1 VAAQSTLRW
10 QSAKVLETS
19 DVADGV
25 RRIVLRPQHAQPA
38 APGSHLDVEVTHA
51 GRTIRR
57 SYSVVRSEDE
67 GRRWT
72 ISVQLAPASRGGS
85 RTMHTLQEGD
95 SLRVSY
101 PLLNF
106 PLGVGAARYVLV
118 AGGIGIT
125 ALVAMAST
133 LRRRG
138 ADYTLVVVG
147 RSRSVMAYL
156 DELIEEHG
164 DRVVVH
170 VDGEGTPLDVG
181 ALVDAVHGSDHAAS
195 TELYVCGPIRLMD
208 ALRREWARHGLPGPN
223 LRFETFGNSGAWAP
237 EPFRVRIP
245 KLDREVTV
253 GEEDSL
259 LDALENAGVELMWD
273 CRKGECGLC
282 AVRVLGCDGRIDHRD
297 VFLSDEQKEQATSLC
312 ACVSRV
318 ATGDQ
323 APAHAGPRTLTIDLP

>member
-1 VAAQSTLRW
+1 MAAQSTLRW
-10 QSAKVLETS
+10 QQAEVIETS

-25 RRIVLRPQHAQPA
+25 RRIVIRPEDPQPA
-38 APGSHLDVEVTHA
+38 APGAHLDVEVSHQ
-51 GRTIRR
+51 GSTIRR
-57 SYSVVRSEDE
+57 SYSVVRSEDG

-85 RTMHTLQEGD
+85 RAMHALQEGD
-95 SLRVSY
+95 SLRVSA

-118 AGGIGIT
+118 AGGIGVT

-138 ADYTLVVVG
+138 ADYTLVLVG
-147 RSRSVMAYL
+147 RSRSVLAYL
-156 DELIEEHG
+156 DELADEHG
-164 DRVVVH
+164 DRLEVH
-170 VDGEGTPLDVG
+170 IDDEGTGLDVG
-181 ALVDAVHGSDHAAS
+181 ALVDEVSGSDLVAN

-208 ALRREWARHGLPGPN
+208 ALRRGWAGRGLPGPN
-223 LRFETFGNSGAWAP
+223 LRFETFGNSGAWAA
-237 EPFRVRIP
+237 EPFQVRIP
-245 KLDREVTV
+245 GLDREVTV
-253 GEEDSL
+253 GAEVSL
-259 LDALENAGVELMWD
+259 LDALENAGVEVMWD

-282 AVRVLGCDGRIDHRD
+282 TVRVLGCDGRIDHRD
-297 VFLSDEQKEQATSLC
+297 VFLSDEQKKQDTSLC

-323 APAHAGPRTLTIDLP
+323 ALARAGRRTLTIDLP

>member
-1 VAAQSTLRW
+1 MAAQSTLRW
-10 QSAKVLETS
+10 QSAEVLETS

-25 RRIVLRPQHAQPA
+25 RRIVIAPRQAQPA
-38 APGSHLDVEVTHA
+38 APGSHLDVEVTGA

-72 ISVQLAPASRGGS
+72 ISVQLAPSSRGGS
-85 RTMHTLQEGD
+85 RAMHALRQGD

-125 ALVAMAST
+125 ALVAMASA

-138 ADYTLVVVG
+138 ADYTLVLVA
-147 RSRSVMAYL
+147 RSRSVLAYL
-156 DELIEEHG
+156 DELVDEHG
-164 DRVVVH
+164 DRVEVH
-170 VDGEGTPLDVG
+170 IDDEGTPLDVG
-181 ALVDAVHGSDHAAS
+181 TLVEGVSRSDHAS
-195 TELYVCGPIRLMD
+195 NTELYVCGPIRLMD
-208 ALRREWARHGLPGPN
+208 AVRREWTRHELPGPN
-223 LRFETFGNSGAWAP
+223 LRFETFGNSGAWAA
-237 EPFRVRIP
+237 ERFRVHIP
-245 KLDREVTV
+245 ALDREVTV
-253 GEEDSL
+253 GEEVSL

-282 AVRVLGCDGRIDHRD
+282 TVRVLGCDGRIDHRD
-297 VFLSDEQKEQATSLC
+297 VFLSDEQKEQDTSLC

-323 APAHAGPRTLTIDLP
+323 VLAGTRTLTIGLP